1 MSKNEQRI
9 DNWCMRENFEPTLV
23 LELTRVLLEHFRSGL
38 KISDMFH
45 PNLTEENLKKQKDTM
60 RRDFLEAIR
69 LPMDDSLDL
78 QDSLFQELRD
88 CPWMRPLIEQ
98 VLEEIAATVDEGQLY
113 KRIIE
118 NYYLNDNPMSNDEMS
133 RTESLSSAS
142 IERKKREA
150 IKCFGISIYRYAYR
164 RECEESEKESN
175 NGSK

>member
-45 PNLTEENLKKQKDTM
+45 PNLTEEDLKKQKDTM

-88 CPWMRPLIEQ
+88 CSWMRLLI
-98 VLEEIAATVDEGQLY
+98 
-113 KRIIE
+113 
-118 NYYLNDNPMSNDEMS
+118 
-133 RTESLSSAS
+133 
-142 IERKKREA
+142 
-150 IKCFGISIYRYAYR
+150 
-164 RECEESEKESN
+164 
-175 NGSK
+175 

>member
-69 LPMDDSLDL
+69 WI
-78 QDSLFQELRD
+78 F
-88 CPWMRPLIEQ
+88 
-98 VLEEIAATVDEGQLY
+98 
-113 KRIIE
+113 
-118 NYYLNDNPMSNDEMS
+118 
-133 RTESLSSAS
+133 RT
-142 IERKKREA
+142 
-150 IKCFGISIYRYAYR
+150 AYFKSFVTAR
-164 RECEESEKESN
+164 GCDR
-175 NGSK
+175 